1 MSFFEQVGRNI
12 LQLLDENGKTQ
23 VWLAEQ
29 LQVSKQVVQKIVKGK
44 KAINAQEI
52 ARIAE
57 IFHVPMER
65 LTSHVQKPD
74 DAVIQFMGKIEN
86 DEVRKQF
93 EFLNRVIDE
102 IVSLEDDLNE
112 LNDRQ

>member
-23 VWLAEQ
+23 AWLAEQ
-29 LQVSKQVVQKIVKGK
+29 LQVSRQVVQKIVKGK
-44 KAINAQEI
+44 KAINAMEI

-65 LTSHVQKPD
+65 LTSHFQKPE

-93 EFLNRVIDE
+93 EFLNDVIDE
-102 IVSLEDDLNE
+102 IVNMEDDLRE
-112 LNDRQ
+112 LHGRQ